1 MLAKQNDPDI
11 FKRARCGV
19 CKNRV
24 AERLCDF
31 VIEYRRPAFFKNYE
45 DFTEQELHGTC
56 DFPMC
61 EECSKKYNGIYDF
74 CPHHYALLDEIKPT
88 EEMEKFRNEY
98 YTKEVI
104 GKWK

>member
-1 MLAKQNDPDI
+1 M
-11 FKRARCGV
+11 
-19 CKNRV
+19 
-24 AERLCDF
+24 
-31 VIEYRRPAFFKNYE
+31 IEYRRPAFFRNYE
-45 DFTEQELHGTC
+45 DFTKQELHETC

-74 CPHHYALLDEIKPT
+74 CSHHYALLDKIKPT

-98 YTKEVI
+98 YMKEVF